1 MNRVYSMM
9 ITVCICMMVILPWRG
24 FAQCNCVGAD
34 TLTQMVP
41 IDTSDAP
48 KVLITFNQYLD
59 PTGVMGLA
67 CMSIQDTVTVVSS
80 TLVRNKSVGAITN
93 ANFTVQVS
101 AKITGPSLS
110 GSSASNLLA
119 YGPYDFG
126 PFGTTTLPSDSV
138 VMGPDTILNRKTTIS
153 NGANPAPYIGTGTVS
168 DTLTFGGGAL
178 SDAGTTF
185 DYSIRTKYWGTALIT
200 FYLCPQ
206 LALSN
211 TIRNFTAVPNGQA
224 ILLQWIADN
233 QQINTNYEIQIST
246 DGKNFTSIGEAE
258 SDPAKAGTS
267 SKYQYQYYPDQTN
280 VGKYWFR
287 VKETDASGRVTY
299 STILILSSG
308 GDASEGNLVSYSVYP
323 NPVTNSLVFQF
334 NGNQTGRYLLELV
347 NTAGQVVLQKP
358 VTLTGTSQIRM
369 DLSPQPVKGLYFLR
383 TTDIGRNHSYVSK
396 VFIQ

>member
-9 ITVCICMMVILPWRG
+9 ITVCICMIVIFPGLCS
-24 FAQCNCVGAD
+24 AQCNCTGAD
-34 TLTQMVP
+34 TLTQIVP

-59 PTGVMGLA
+59 PTGKMGLT

-101 AKITGPSLS
+101 AKITGPSLA
-110 GSSASNLLA
+110 GSTASNLLA

-126 PFGTTTLPSDSV
+126 PFGTTGVPLDSV
-138 VMGPDTILNRKTTIS
+138 VIGPDTILNRKTTIS
-153 NGANPAPYIGTGTVS
+153 NGASPVPYIGTGTVS

-200 FYLCPQ
+200 FYLCPL

-211 TIRNFTAVPNGQA
+211 TIRDFSAVPNGNS

-233 QQINTNYEIQIST
+233 SQINTNYEIQVST
-246 DGKNFTSIGEAE
+246 DGKNFTSIGETE
-258 SDPAKAGTS
+258 SNPAKAGTS
-267 SKYQYQYYPDQTN
+267 SKYQYQYHPDQTN
-280 VGKYWFR
+280 VGKLWFR

-299 STILILSSG
+299 STILIITA
-308 GDASEGNLVSYSVYP
+308 GDASDGNLVSYSVYP
-323 NPVTNSLVFQF
+323 NPVTHSLVFQF
-334 NGNQTGRYLLELV
+334 TGNQTGRYLLELV
-347 NTAGQVVLQKP
+347 NTAGQIVQQKP

-383 TTDIGRNHSYVSK
+383 TTDIGHNQSYVSK